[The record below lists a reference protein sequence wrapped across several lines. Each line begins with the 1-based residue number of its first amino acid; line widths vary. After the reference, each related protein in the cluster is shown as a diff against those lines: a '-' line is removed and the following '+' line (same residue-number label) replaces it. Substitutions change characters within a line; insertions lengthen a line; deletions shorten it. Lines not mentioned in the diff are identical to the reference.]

1 MPPSPCDRNGSP
13 KPTNPQAAN
22 QDEQHTWPPAMLR
35 LVMAAQ
41 PAALSLI
48 RDRLRAWLRAHRW
61 PEGELVDLVLA
72 VDEAAS
78 NVVDHAYLTTGPGN
92 IEIDAHITA
101 VSDSDRLAE
110 LIICDRGRWR
120 PKPEQPNNRQR
131 GILLMR
137 TAVALLTIH
146 GTDQGTSVRMRSR
159 SVNR

>member
-13 KPTNPQAAN
+13 KPADRKAAN
-22 QDEQHTWPPAMLR
+22 HDEPPTWPPVMLR

-61 PEGELVDLVLA
+61 PEAELVDLVLA

-92 IEIDAHITA
+92 IEIDAHITT
-101 VSDSDRLAE
+101 VSDSDRVAE
-110 LIICDRGRWR
+110 LTICDRGRWR
-120 PKPEQPNNRQR
+120 PKPQQPNNRQR
-131 GILLMR
+131 GIAMMSA
-137 TAVALLTIH
+137 AVALLTIH
-146 GTDQGTSVRMRSR
+146 NTDQGTSVRMRSR

>member
-13 KPTNPQAAN
+13 RPADRQAAN
-22 QDEQHTWPPAMLR
+22 QDEPHTWPPAMLR

-61 PEGELVDLVLA
+61 PEDELIDLVLA

-78 NVVDHAYLTTGPGN
+78 NVVDHAYLTTAPGT
-92 IEIDAHITA
+92 IEIDAHITT
-101 VSDSDRLAE
+101 VSGSDRVAE
-110 LIICDRGRWR
+110 LIIGDRGRWR